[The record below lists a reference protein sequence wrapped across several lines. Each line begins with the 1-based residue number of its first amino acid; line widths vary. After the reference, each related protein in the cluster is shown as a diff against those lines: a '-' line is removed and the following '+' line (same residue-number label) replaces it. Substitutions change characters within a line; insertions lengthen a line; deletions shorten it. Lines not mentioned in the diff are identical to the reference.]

1 MQEIKAELQHHLK
14 LSDICSECFTLILHL
29 RAVREF
35 GDSEILRRR
44 IKDLLDKIER
54 DGRRVDVSPEG
65 IQMAKFALV
74 SFIDESIITSEWS
87 RREVWRANPL
97 QYELYSRY
105 DAGEEFFRRIDQLR
119 QRTQENAQVLEVY
132 YLCLVLGFKGKY
144 QLFEQEKLR
153 QLIGELHAD
162 LRRVIGKPT
171 NVLSP
176 HGRRKDEIVDVVTK
190 DIPPWV
196 IGVAA
201 AGIALLFW
209 IIMRF
214 IISGAAND
222 VARTI
227 EAMI

>member
-1 MQEIKAELQHHLK
+1 MQSQHNLK
-14 LSDICSECFTLILHL
+14 LADVCSECFTLILHL

-35 GDSEILRRR
+35 GDPEILRRR

-54 DGRRVDVSPEG
+54 DGRRSEVSPDG

-74 SFIDESIITSEWS
+74 AFIDESIFTSEWS
-87 RREVWRANPL
+87 RRESWRANPL
-97 QYELYSRY
+97 QYELYGRF
-105 DAGEEFFRRIDQLR
+105 DAGEEFFRRVDQLR
-119 QRTQENAQVLEVY
+119 QRTQENAQVLEIF
-132 YLCLVLGFKGKY
+132 YLCLVLGFKGRY

-162 LRRVIGKPT
+162 LRRVVGKPT

-176 HGRRKDEIVDVVTK
+176 HGRQRDEIVDVVANE
-190 DIPPWV
+190 IPTWV

-201 AGIALLFW
+201 AGIALL
-209 IIMRF
+209 IYVVMSF
-214 IISGAAND
+214 IISGTAKD
-222 VARTI
+222 VAQMI